1 MFKDN
6 LKTIRKEKGISQEVL
21 AKELNV
27 VRQTI
32 SKWEKG
38 LSIPDG
44 DMLIKISQILDT
56 PVEVLLGCEASLE
69 NKDEV
74 TQALQL
80 QIINNLLE
88 NSNRR
93 GAKMSGIMLLGLFIS
108 IVGLIFSISIMAL
121 ATINNVYLAGSVGIV
136 GLLQGY
142 GAMTFFVISTVS
154 VFIGIL
160 ILGYGLYFRYRKEK
174 RSVK

>member
-108 IVGLIFSISIMAL
+108 IIGLIFSISIMAL

-136 GLLQGY
+136 CVRR
-142 GAMTFFVISTVS
+142 AKTTP
-154 VFIGIL
+154 
-160 ILGYGLYFRYRKEK
+160 
-174 RSVK
+174 

>member
-6 LKTIRKEKGISQEVL
+6 LKTIRKEKGLSQEFL

-56 PVEVLLGCEASLE
+56 PVEVLLGCEISLE

-88 NSNRR
+88 NSSRR
-93 GAKMSGIMLLGLFIS
+93 GGRMSGTMLLGLFIS
-108 IVGLIFSISIMAL
+108 IVGLVFSVSIMVL
-121 ATINNVYLAGSVGIV
+121 ATFNNVYLSGYSGIL
-136 GLLQGY
+136 GLIQGY
-142 GAMTFFVISTVS
+142 GAMTLFVIS
-154 VFIGIL
+154 II
-160 ILGYGLYFRYRKEK
+160 
-174 RSVK
+174 

>member
-6 LKTIRKEKGISQEVL
+6 LKTIRKEKGLSQEFL

-32 SKWEKG
+32 SKGEKG

-44 DMLIKISQILDT
+44 DMLINISQILDT
-56 PVEVLLGCEASLE
+56 PVEVLLGCEISLE

-88 NSNRR
+88 NSSRR
-93 GAKMSGIMLLGLFIS
+93 GGRMSGTMLLGLFIS
-108 IVGLIFSISIMAL
+108 IVGLVFSVSIRVL
-121 ATINNVYLAGSVGIV
+121 ATFNNVYLSGYSGIL
-136 GLLQGY
+136 GLIQGY
-142 GAMTFFVISTVS
+142 GAMTLFVISIVAI
-154 VFIGIL
+154 FIGI
-160 ILGYGLYFRYRKEK
+160 IIWGCGLYVRYRKAK
-174 RSVK
+174 QNS

>member
-6 LKTIRKEKGISQEVL
+6 LKTIRKEKGLSQEFL

-56 PVEVLLGCEASLE
+56 PVEVLLGCEISLE

-88 NSNRR
+88 NSSRR
-93 GAKMSGIMLLGLFIS
+93 GGRMSGTMLLGLFIS
-108 IVGLIFSISIMAL
+108 IVGLDFSVSIMVL
-121 ATINNVYLAGSVGIV
+121 ATFNNVYLSGYSGIL
-136 GLLQGY
+136 GLIQGY
-142 GAMTFFVISTVS
+142 GAMTLFVISIVAI
-154 VFIGIL
+154 FIGI
-160 ILGYGLYFRYRKEK
+160 IIWGCGLYVRYRKAK
-174 RSVK
+174 QNS

>member
-69 NKDEV
+69 N
-74 TQALQL
+74 
-80 QIINNLLE
+80 
-88 NSNRR
+88 
-93 GAKMSGIMLLGLFIS
+93 IS
-108 IVGLIFSISIMAL
+108 L
-121 ATINNVYLAGSVGIV
+121 
-136 GLLQGY
+136 
-142 GAMTFFVISTVS
+142 
-154 VFIGIL
+154 
-160 ILGYGLYFRYRKEK
+160 
-174 RSVK
+174 

>member
-1 MFKDN
+1 M
-6 LKTIRKEKGISQEVL
+6 G
-21 AKELNV
+21 
-27 VRQTI
+27 
-32 SKWEKG
+32 KG

-108 IVGLIFSISIMAL
+108 IVGLIFL
-121 ATINNVYLAGSVGIV
+121 F
-136 GLLQGY
+136 Q
-142 GAMTFFVISTVS
+142 
-154 VFIGIL
+154 
-160 ILGYGLYFRYRKEK
+160 
-174 RSVK
+174 

>member
-6 LKTIRKEKGISQEVL
+6 LKTIRKEKGLSQEFL

-44 DMLIKISQILDT
+44 DMLIEISQILDT
-56 PVEVLLGCEASLE
+56 PVEVLLGCEISLE

-80 QIINNLLE
+80 QILNNLLE
-88 NSNRR
+88 NSSRR
-93 GAKMSGIMLLGLFIS
+93 GGRMSGTMLLGLFIS
-108 IVGLIFSISIMAL
+108 IVGLVFSVSIMVL
-121 ATINNVYLAGSVGIV
+121 ATFNNRKLQVQVGHLH
-136 GLLQGY
+136 GR
-142 GAMTFFVISTVS
+142 T
-154 VFIGIL
+154 
-160 ILGYGLYFRYRKEK
+160 
-174 RSVK
+174 

>member
-6 LKTIRKEKGISQEVL
+6 LKTIRKEKGLSQEFL

-56 PVEVLLGCEASLE
+56 PVEVLLGCEISLE

-88 NSNRR
+88 NSSRR
-93 GAKMSGIMLLGLFIS
+93 GGRMSGTMLLGLFIS
-108 IVGLIFSISIMAL
+108 IVGLVFSVSIMVL
-121 ATINNVYLAGSVGIV
+121 ATFNNVYLSDRFAGCLGTDCKAIRNISRPVFPVGD
-136 GLLQGY
+136 Y
-142 GAMTFFVISTVS
+142 
-154 VFIGIL
+154 VFGRMHIRREAFI
-160 ILGYGLYFRYRKEK
+160 FCFPEHQK
-174 RSVK
+174 